1 MPKPNTTL
9 SIDIHGLYVEDAL
22 QRVRD
27 FVAKAPNTI
36 EKIIVIHG
44 YNNGTA
50 LKEAVRHRLHSPRIQ
65 EVSARFGN
73 EGETIIWLKRLNLV
87 SLFNNGNQLFE
98 NNKGSLN
105 IWRKDR

>member
-1 MPKPNTTL
+1 MVLFCIFAVLFFEFIMPKPNTTL

-50 LKEAVRHRLHSPRIQ
+50 LQEAVRHRLHAPRIK

-73 EGETIIWLKRLNLV
+73 DGETILWLKR
-87 SLFNNGNQLFE
+87 
-98 NNKGSLN
+98 
-105 IWRKDR
+105 

>member
-1 MPKPNTTL
+1 MPKSNTTL
-9 SIDIHGLYVEDAL
+9 SIDIHGLYADDAL
-22 QRVRD
+22 QRLRD

-50 LKEAVRHRLHSPRIQ
+50 LQEALRHRLHAPRIQ

-73 EGETIIWLKRLNLV
+73 EGHLV
-87 SLFNNGNQLFE
+87 ALE
-98 NNKGSLN
+98 KVDTKG
-105 IWRKDR
+105 